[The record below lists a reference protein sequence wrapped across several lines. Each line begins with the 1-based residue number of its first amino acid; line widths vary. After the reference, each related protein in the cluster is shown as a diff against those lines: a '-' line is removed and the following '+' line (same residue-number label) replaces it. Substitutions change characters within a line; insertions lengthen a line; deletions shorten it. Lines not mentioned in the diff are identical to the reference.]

1 MHYGGVRVVYLCVR
15 PFSLSLSFS
24 VCVYLLVST
33 AWYTVPA
40 RLVVCDMMVGSV
52 ERIIGSSWLL
62 GVLDQLR
69 VLSLVVQRRQLS
81 YNVTTQVRYNIICHS
96 RHALLIAE
104 I

>member
-1 MHYGGVRVVYLCVR
+1 MVVHVLFICVYV
-15 PFSLSLSFS
+15 PSLSLS

-81 YNVTTQVRYNIICHS
+81 YNVTTQVRYNIIICHS